1 MGAISGSILP
11 EVVRNRVIDFL
22 DNCST
27 ATVVGENAND
37 IANIADAD
45 TALANPNAYNVHCCF
60 VDHSEHTFLPGEYHV
75 IDPIHWWTK

>member
-11 EVVRNRVIDFL
+11 ERVGNQVIDFL

-45 TALANPNAYNVHCCF
+45 LALANPNAYQGHCVF
-60 VDHSEHTFLPGEYHV
+60 LDYSEHTFLPGQYHV
-75 IDPIHWWTK
+75 IDHINWLKK